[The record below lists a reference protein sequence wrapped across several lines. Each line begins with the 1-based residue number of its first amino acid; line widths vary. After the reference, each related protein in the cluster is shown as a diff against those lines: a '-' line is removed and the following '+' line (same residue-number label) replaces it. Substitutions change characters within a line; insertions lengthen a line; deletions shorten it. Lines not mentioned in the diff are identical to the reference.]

1 MLRKKLNKFISNKVY
16 KIVTSCNTYI
26 FNNSTDFLNKINV
39 FHKLGIDYKVSIVGD
54 YEKLKVDY
62 LECQKLNTMISLHN
76 LLHLSYSI

>member
-39 FHKLGIDYKVSIVGD
+39 FRKLGIDYKVSIVGD
-54 YEKLKVDY
+54 YEKLKADY
-62 LECQKLNTMISLHN
+62 LEFQKLNTMISLHN